1 MSDSHVHIV
10 CDYERDIAYVVT
22 VGVSHDSNFP
32 PLARDHMGHKVISLT
47 DNSNSETASGN
58 ALEEG
63 ASSFNSSESLLSDE
77 GVKEDRTEVLMP
89 HPILIDVEI

>member
-10 CDYERDIAYVVT
+10 CYYERDIAYVVT

-47 DNSNSETASGN
+47 DDSNLETTSGN
-58 ALEEG
+58 SLEEG
-63 ASSFNSSESLLSDE
+63 ASSFNSSESLLSDD
-77 GVKEDRTEVLMP
+77 GGKEDRAEVPMP
-89 HPILIDVEI
+89 PPILIDVEI